1 MGMTARQDIEV
12 GIGSLPIHLRC
23 VRDQNGKLVL
33 GYRSRS
39 LLNVIHAVEMG
50 IADAAEIEACRRAK

>member
-1 MGMTARQDIEV
+1 MGMTAQQDIEV

-33 GYRSRS
+33 GYRSSS

-50 IADAAEIEACRRAK
+50 IADAAEIEA